1 MPEDRPSNLAGSC
14 LWRSQERHMNGRL
27 PQGRSW
33 ELRVRRERESRW
45 WGRGRPLEPELVQ

>member
-27 PQGRSW
+27 PQGRSRGV
-33 ELRVRRERESRW
+33 EGRERARE
-45 WGRGRPLEPELVQ
+45 RGAGEGPLEPELVQ